1 MRTLQ
6 DAFELGK
13 SDMDENEETKF
24 KIQELHI
31 LNNLKRSFSDV
42 KYNGNVFDIS
52 RKVKNNNLVET
63 NMSALTEV
71 YDIDPQFFKDTIGT
85 LNWKKFGERIKA
97 QLAENQVVAENQKAI
112 MRVNAFICFTKA
124 NAHEEAAAMLQ

>member
-97 QLAENQVVAENQKAI
+97 
-112 MRVNAFICFTKA
+112 
-124 NAHEEAAAMLQ
+124 